1 MIKHV
6 SLVIKP
12 NNPESVQ
19 YVKRLAAFLEGRG
32 IKPLLLD
39 AKLCDDENLSHCITG
54 NDDFLNLPDLI
65 IVVGGDGTLLKT
77 ARLFA
82 GRNIPI
88 LGINTGMLGFLTE
101 FSPDEAFRH
110 LESIIN
116 GKYDITDRAMLEIT
130 YIDSGA
136 GIIKK
141 TFLNDAVISRGTI
154 SHLITIHIEID
165 GRHLSSFSGDGIII
179 ATATGS
185 TGYSLSA
192 GGPIITPT
200 IKNAYII
207 IPICPHTLTIR
218 PLIIPSTSVLKVKT
232 VSKFDNLVLSI
243 DGQETTEIKS
253 EDEILFSGTEK
264 NIHLIAHPEHN
275 FYDIL
280 RQKFGWGRHL
290 NKQD

>member
-1 MIKHV
+1 MRHV
-6 SLVIKP
+6 SLVTKP
-12 NNPESVQ
+12 DNPESIQ
-19 YVKRLAAFLEGRG
+19 YIRQLIDYLNRKG
-32 IKPLLLD
+32 IKVLLLNTNN
-39 AKLCDDENLSHCITG
+39 CGDESLINCVVDL
-54 NDDFLNLPDLI
+54 DDFLNLPDLI

-82 GRNIPI
+82 GRNIPL

-101 FSPDEAFRH
+101 FSPDEAFKY
-110 LESIIN
+110 LESIIDGN
-116 GKYDITDRAMLEIT
+116 YKITERAMLDIT
-130 YIDSGA
+130 FNEKNSG
-136 GIIKK
+136 ITRK

-154 SHLITIHIEID
+154 SHLITIHLEID
-165 GRHLSSFSGDGIII
+165 GSHLSSFSGDGIII

-207 IPICPHTLTIR
+207 IPICPHTLTVR

-232 VSKFDNLVLSI
+232 VSKFDNLLLSI
-243 DGQETTEIKS
+243 DGQETTEIYS
-253 EDEILFSGTEK
+253 NDEILFSGTDK

-290 NKQD
+290 NQ

>member
-19 YVKRLAAFLEGRG
+19 YVKRLVKFLDKKG
-32 IKPLLLD
+32 IKTLLLD
-39 AKLCDDENLSHCITG
+39 TNICQDENLINCAADL
-54 NDDFLNLPDLI
+54 NDFLNLPDLI

-101 FSPDEAFRH
+101 FSPEEAFKYF
-110 LESIIN
+110 ESIID
-116 GKYDITDRAMLEIT
+116 GHYEITDRAMIEIT
-130 YIDSGA
+130 YNDSKSGVT
-136 GIIKK
+136 KK
-141 TFLNDAVISRGTI
+141 IFLNDAVISRGTI

-165 GRHLSSFSGDGIII
+165 GRQLSSFSGDGIII

-192 GGPIITPT
+192 GGPIMTPT

-218 PLIIPSTSVLKVKT
+218 PLIIPSSSVLKVKT

-243 DGQETTEIKS
+243 DGQETTEIRS
-253 EDEILFSGTEK
+253 NDEILFTGTDK
-264 NIHLIAHPEHN
+264 NINLIAHPEHN
-275 FYDIL
+275 IYDVL
-280 RQKFGWGRHL
+280 RQKLGWGRHL
-290 NKQD
+290 NQ

>member
-19 YVKRLAAFLEGRG
+19 YVKRLVDYLDKKG
-32 IKPLLLD
+32 IKTLLLD
-39 AKLCDDENLSHCITG
+39 ANVCREENLADCAASP
-54 NDDFLNLPDLI
+54 DDFLNLPDLI

-77 ARLFA
+77 ARQFA

-88 LGINTGMLGFLTE
+88 LGINTGQLGFLTE
-101 FSPDEAFRH
+101 FSPDEAFKY
-110 LESIIN
+110 LESIIEGN
-116 GKYDITDRAMLEIT
+116 YDVTDRAMLEIS
-130 YIDSGA
+130 YNGKSNGA
-136 GIIKK
+136 LKK

-154 SHLITIHIEID
+154 SHLITIHIDID
-165 GRHLSSFSGDGIII
+165 GRQLSSFSGDGIII

-218 PLIIPSTSVLKVKT
+218 PLIIPSSSVLKIKT

-253 EDEILFSGTEK
+253 NDEIYVSGTDK

-280 RQKFGWGRHL
+280 RQKLGWGRHL
-290 NKQD
+290 TK

>member
-6 SLVIKP
+6 SLVTKP
-12 NNPESVQ
+12 NNPESIQ
-19 YVKRLAAFLEGRG
+19 YVKRLVAFLDRRG
-32 IKPLLLD
+32 IKTLLVD
-39 AKLCDDENLSHCITG
+39 TNICNDENLSHCVADI
-54 NDDFLNLPDLI
+54 NDFLNLPDLI

-82 GRNIPI
+82 GKNIPI

-101 FSPDEAFRH
+101 FSPDEAFKY
-110 LESIIN
+110 LESIVEGN
-116 GKYDITDRAMLEIT
+116 YEITDRAMLDISYNE
-130 YIDSGA
+130 SGK
-136 GIIKK
+136 GIVKK

-165 GRHLSSFSGDGIII
+165 GRQLSSFSGDGIII

-253 EDEILFSGTEK
+253 NEEILFSGTDK

-280 RQKFGWGRHL
+280 RQKLGWGRHL
-290 NKQD
+290 NQ

>member
-19 YVKRLAAFLEGRG
+19 YVKRLVKLLDKKG
-32 IKPLLLD
+32 IKTLLLD
-39 AKLCDDENLSHCITG
+39 TNICQDENLINCAADL
-54 NDDFLNLPDLI
+54 NDFLNLPDLI

-101 FSPDEAFRH
+101 FSPDEAFKYF
-110 LESIIN
+110 ESITDGN
-116 GKYDITDRAMLEIT
+116 YEITDRAMIEIT
-130 YIDSGA
+130 YNDSKSGVT
-136 GIIKK
+136 KK

-165 GRHLSSFSGDGIII
+165 GRQLSSFSGDGIII

-192 GGPIITPT
+192 GGPIMTPT

-218 PLIIPSTSVLKVKT
+218 PLIIPSSSVLKVKT

-243 DGQETTEIKS
+243 DGQETTEIRS
-253 EDEILFSGTEK
+253 NDEILFTGTDK
-264 NIHLIAHPEHN
+264 NINLIAHPEHN
-275 FYDIL
+275 FYDVL
-280 RQKFGWGRHL
+280 RQKLGWGRHL
-290 NKQD
+290 NQ